1 MVEVRR
7 RYGFDQDSNPSHHSR
22 GGKRLERLVVFLDLR
37 LHAFE
42 REVHSSCVRKEPV

>member
-1 MVEVRR
+1 MLILLEVLES
-7 RYGFDQDSNPSHHSR
+7 YIETHR